1 MCEPVQFKPLP
12 HVLGREIVETWLDA
26 HSIAILDRAHC
37 CKQSRIRFDA
47 LVDGTCLRNVMPS
60 RCGGRAG
67 KIRNADNLIRWLQKM
82 NMRVESFVVPC
93 SHLSDGELLLN
104 WMQQVGGDVTSVCFE
119 PAWRVGKRRPDGV
132 LSDIMKC
139 FPNVE
144 AIDMANL
151 AFKGVGRRS
160 AINRGL
166 CALVHAWSL
175 REIVAAGTGLTDE
188 TVSKIAHHCRNLRH
202 LDVRGCSEVTSAT
215 VSTIAQSCPELVCLD
230 VNGTRADNAALAS
243 IAEHCPL
250 LQRLEIAYTDT
261 VAGHIGATLVQG
273 CPDLTFLCC
282 ETSDDDMRAIGAGYP
297 NLEALVSPHSRAGD
311 EGLIALATGCP
322 DLLVLDLFYCS
333 RIGYLGL
340 HAVSQRCCS
349 LQVLGLASCEGV
361 DDDGIGVI
369 LYRCHKLQTLR
380 VGCCRKLTDASA
392 QAIANYG
399 KGLVAVDVEGCLGVS
414 VNGIRFIGERS
425 KSVRIVSCVMVP
437 DHSCTRFQALFLIT
451 QLSA

>member
-1 MCEPVQFKPLP
+1 
-12 HVLGREIVETWLDA
+12 
-26 HSIAILDRAHC
+26 
-37 CKQSRIRFDA
+37 
-47 LVDGTCLRNVMPS
+47 
-60 RCGGRAG
+60 
-67 KIRNADNLIRWLQKM
+67 
-82 NMRVESFVVPC
+82 
-93 SHLSDGELLLN
+93 
-104 WMQQVGGDVTSVCFE
+104 
-119 PAWRVGKRRPDGV
+119 V

-188 TVSKIAHHCRNLRH
+188 TVSKIAHHCRYLRH

-230 VNGTRADNAALAS
+230 VNGTRANNAALAS
-243 IAEHCPL
+243 IAKHCPL
-250 LQRLEIAYTDT
+250 LQRLEIAHTDT

-282 ETSDDDMRAIGAGYP
+282 ETSNDDMRAIGAGYP

-311 EGLIALATGCP
+311 EGLVALATGCP
-322 DLLVLDLFYCS
+322 DLLVLDLFNCS
-333 RIGYLGL
+333 SIGYLGL
-340 HAVSQRCCS
+340 HAVSQRCSS

-369 LYRCHKLQTLR
+369 LYSCHKLQTLR

-399 KGLVAVDVEGCLGVS
+399 KGLVAVDVEGCLGIS
-414 VNGIRFIGERS
+414 VKGIRFIGEQS
-425 KSVRIVSCVMVP
+425 KSVRIVSCVVPQQMVSNHKGTSLMILLSTQVRARLTKKEHRSVSGLYTRRSITLKWTEVSMP
-437 DHSCTRFQALFLIT
+437 HSFPGPSCVVQ
-451 QLSA
+451 